1 MDQTNTIRSV
11 QIQLEALQQQLQI
24 IQLNNISN
32 TSNQQYNH
40 NLQQNNYPQNQ
51 PQQYN
56 HNLTQN
62 PPQQYNHNLTQN
74 NHIQNLP
81 QNYNQN
87 VGQNY
92 QQSQPQ
98 FNQQIAF
105 PQNHNPVQNYVN
117 QVEESPIL
125 SISNRHQYD
134 QYSENGSNNLPVERS
149 RNNPVRIQEP
159 VRMQRN
165 GTGCRLCGETTHM
178 ARSCMKM
185 TARIRRAIVREL
197 DLCQICLNENNHSPE
212 QCRMNNSQNRK
223 RCNRC
228 RVGPAHSYNIC
239 ESHDEEENQVNQ
251 NEEVQEPRIEIIPEE
266 VRMRMAPIPAEDR
279 RAETSSEEDEESSM
293 DEDEEESSEN

>member
-1 MDQTNTIRSV
+1 MGKTFLQKDDKIALAPAAV
-11 QIQLEALQQQLQI
+11 DELALECNEELKCKYRETCICTPGGDEANCQC
-24 IQLNNISN
+24 SE
-32 TSNQQYNH
+32 
-40 NLQQNNYPQNQ
+40 
-51 PQQYN
+51 
-56 HNLTQN
+56 
-62 PPQQYNHNLTQN
+62 
-74 NHIQNLP
+74 
-81 QNYNQN
+81 
-87 VGQNY
+87 
-92 QQSQPQ
+92 
-98 FNQQIAF
+98 
-105 PQNHNPVQNYVN
+105 NHNPVQNYVN